1 MTDREKR
8 NPEAVRGAAEGE
20 PSEKN
25 PDQEPIRSS
34 GTRTAAGKPS
44 QKNPDREPIGSSGT
58 RTAPDVSIVLPVF
71 NEALSLP
78 LLWDELGA
86 VLEASPWTAE
96 VIFVDDGSTDGSA
109 DIVKKLQS
117 GDPRV
122 RLVRFTAN
130 AGLSAAFDAGLRRA
144 AGRYVVTMDSDL
156 QNDPADIPRLLG
168 HLETF
173 DVATGRRRRRRDPW
187 LKRVS
192 SRIANRVR
200 NWATAE
206 AIGDS
211 ACSLRAMRRECVA
224 DLPAFRGAHRFV
236 PTLLRL
242 AGHSVVEVDVEHR
255 PRRFG
260 ISHYGVRNR
269 AWVAFQDLLAVRW
282 MQRRRLRYEVVTED
296 ETSRGTLR

>member
-1 MTDREKR
+1 MSDTTPPARADT
-8 NPEAVRGAAEGE
+8 PELTV
-20 PSEKN
+20 
-25 PDQEPIRSS
+25 I
-34 GTRTAAGKPS
+34 
-44 QKNPDREPIGSSGT
+44 
-58 RTAPDVSIVLPVF
+58 LPVF
-71 NEALSLP
+71 NEAPSLA
-78 LLWDELGA
+78 LLWPELIGILDA
-86 VLEASPWTAE
+86 HWHRVEI
-96 VIFVDDGSTDGSA
+96 IFVDDASTDGSA
-109 DIVKKLQS
+109 DWLRQLARR
-117 GDPRV
+117 DERV
-122 RLVRFTAN
+122 QYVRFALR
-130 AGLSAAFDAGLRRA
+130 AGLTAALDAGYRRA
-144 AGRYVVTMDSDL
+144 RSPIVVTMDSDL

-168 HLETF
+168 HLDTF

-282 MQRRRLRYEVVTED
+282 MQRRRLRYEVVEVRGAAEGEPSEKNPNQEPIGSSGTRTAAGEPSQKNPNQPVGNSSIRNVTED
-296 ETSRGTLR
+296 ETR